1 MPVRVEHRRDTN
13 EACATDGCLDFARHE
28 RRFHVSTDQLGFLPD
43 RLARISDHIQ
53 TNYLDNGKLPF
64 ASLLIGRG
72 DDIAL
77 NWSSGVAEDAIFR
90 IASMTKPVTSVA
102 FMRLVEQGKV
112 ALTDPVAKYIPEFAK
127 LGVFVAGGGNIPFV
141 SRPPT
146 TPMRI
151 VDVLRHTTGFT
162 YSFQERSNI
171 DAAYRK
177 TDVESW
183 NKSTSQSF
191 IDTLAQIPLE
201 FDPGT
206 QWNYSVSTDVLG
218 ILIERISGQSLADY
232 FSQHIFG
239 PLGMDDTFF
248 TVPAEKAE
256 RIPEC
261 FAFDPETKMALFD
274 EAGADSLWAKGWSFN
289 SGGGGLAST
298 VADYH
303 RFSRM
308 LLNGGAL
315 DGVQIISPKT
325 LELMTANH
333 LPGGQDLTQM
343 SKSLFSEAEM
353 AGIGFGLGFAT
364 TIDSAATL
372 TPCST
377 GDFYW
382 GGMYS
387 TAFFVDPVEDII
399 MIFMTQL
406 MPSSTYPVRRE
417 IKTMIYSALAA

>member
-1 MPVRVEHRRDTN
+1 MIAD
-13 EACATDGCLDFARHE
+13 D
-28 RRFHVSTDQLGFLPD
+28 LGFVSD
-43 RLARISDHIQ
+43 RLARIPAFIQ
-53 TNYLDNGKLPF
+53 ANYLDNGKLPF
-64 ASLLIGRG
+64 ASVLVGRG

-77 NWSSGVAEDAIFR
+77 QWSSGVAEDAIFR
-90 IASMTKPVTSVA
+90 IASMTKPITSVA
-102 FMRLVEQGKV
+102 FMQLVEQGLV
-112 ALTDPVAKYIPEFAK
+112 VLTDPVTKYIPEFAQ
-127 LGVFVAGGGNIPFV
+127 LGVFVGGGGNVPFMT
-141 SRPPT
+141 RAPKT
-146 TPMRI
+146 QMRVI
-151 VDVLRHTTGFT
+151 DLLRHTAGFT
-162 YSFQERSNI
+162 YSFQEQGNI

-183 NKSTSQSF
+183 TKNTSQSV

-206 QWNYSVSTDVLG
+206 QWNYSVATDILG
-218 ILIERISGQSLADY
+218 ILVERISGLSLPEY
-232 FSQHIFG
+232 FQTHVFT
-239 PLGMDDTFF
+239 PLGMTDSFF
-248 TVPAEKAE
+248 QVPAHKAA
-256 RIPEC
+256 RIPEG
-261 FAFDPETKMALFD
+261 FAFDPETKMKLID
-274 EAGADSLWAKGWSFN
+274 KAGADSMWAKGWSFN
-289 SGGGGLAST
+289 SGGGGLASS
-298 VADYH
+298 VADYY
-303 RFSRM
+303 RFCRM

-315 DGVQIISPKT
+315 DGAQILSPKT
-325 LELMTANH
+325 IELMTANH
-333 LPGGQDLTQM
+333 IPGGQDLTQM

-406 MPSSTYPVRRE
+406 LPSTTYPVRRE

>member
-1 MPVRVEHRRDTN
+1 MSADE
-13 EACATDGCLDFARHE
+13 
-28 RRFHVSTDQLGFLPD
+28 LGFLPD
-43 RLARISDHIQ
+43 RLARIPEFIQ
-53 TNYLDNGKLPF
+53 RNYLDNGKLPF
-64 ASLLIGRG
+64 ASLLVGRG
-72 DDIAL
+72 EDIAL
-77 NWSSGVAEDAIFR
+77 QWNSGVADDAIFR
-90 IASMTKPVTSVA
+90 IASMTKPITSVA
-102 FMRLVEQGKV
+102 FMQLVEQGKV

-127 LGVFVAGGGNIPFV
+127 LGVFVAGGGNVPFV
-141 SRPPT
+141 SRPPAS
-146 TPMRI
+146 PMRI

-183 NKSTSQSF
+183 TKATSQSF

-218 ILIERISGQSLADY
+218 ILIERISGQTLPDY
-232 FSQHIFG
+232 FREHIFA
-239 PLGMDDTFF
+239 PLGMNDTFF
-248 TVPAEKAE
+248 TVPADKAA
-256 RIPEC
+256 RIPQC
-261 FAFDPETKMALFD
+261 FAYDPQTNMKLFD
-274 EAGADSLWAKGWSFN
+274 EAGVSSLWTKGWSFN
-289 SGGGGLAST
+289 SGGGGLASS

-303 RFSRM
+303 RFCRM

-315 DGVQIISPKT
+315 DGVQILSPKT
-325 LELMTANH
+325 IELMTANH
-333 LPGGQDLTQM
+333 IPGGHDLTQM

>member
-1 MPVRVEHRRDTN
+1 MSAED
-13 EACATDGCLDFARHE
+13 
-28 RRFHVSTDQLGFLPD
+28 LGFVPD
-43 RLARISDHIQ
+43 RLARIPAFIQ
-53 TNYLDNGKLPF
+53 ANYLDNGKLPF
-64 ASLLIGRG
+64 ASVLVGRG
-72 DDIAL
+72 NDVAL
-77 NWSSGVAEDAIFR
+77 QWSSGVADDAIFR
-90 IASMTKPVTSVA
+90 IASMTKPITSVA
-102 FMRLVEQGKV
+102 FMQLVEQGKV

-127 LGVFVAGGGNIPFV
+127 LGVFVGGGGNVPFMTRAP
-141 SRPPT
+141 ST
-146 TPMRI
+146 HMRV
-151 VDVLRHTTGFT
+151 VDLLRHTAGFA
-162 YSFQERSNI
+162 YSFQEQGNV

-183 NKSTSQSF
+183 SKNTAKSF

-206 QWNYSVSTDVLG
+206 QWNYSVATDIVG
-218 ILIERISGQSLADY
+218 ILVERISGLSLPEY
-232 FSQHIFG
+232 FQMHIFA
-239 PLGMDDTFF
+239 PLGMTDTFF
-248 TVPAEKAE
+248 QVPADKAS
-256 RIPEC
+256 RIPEG
-261 FAFDPETKMALFD
+261 FGFDPEAKMKLLD
-274 EAGADSLWAKGWSFN
+274 KAGAESMWAKGWSFN
-289 SGGGGLAST
+289 SGGGGLASS

-303 RFSRM
+303 RFCRM

-315 DGVQIISPKT
+315 DGAQILSPKT
-325 LELMTANH
+325 IELMTANH
-333 LPGGQDLTQM
+333 IPGGQDLTQM
-343 SKSLFSEAEM
+343 SKSLFSEADM

-372 TPCST
+372 APCSE

-406 MPSSTYPVRRE
+406 LPSTTYPVRRE

>member
-1 MPVRVEHRRDTN
+1 MSAED
-13 EACATDGCLDFARHE
+13 
-28 RRFHVSTDQLGFLPD
+28 LGFVSD
-43 RLARISDHIQ
+43 RLARIPAFIQ
-53 TNYLDNGKLPF
+53 ANYLDNGKLPF
-64 ASLLIGRG
+64 ASVLVGRG

-77 NWSSGVAEDAIFR
+77 QWSSGVPEDAIFR
-90 IASMTKPVTSVA
+90 IASMTKPITSVA
-102 FMRLVEQGKV
+102 FMQLVEQGKV
-112 ALTDPVAKYIPEFAK
+112 ALTDPVAKYIPEFAQ
-127 LGVFVAGGGNIPFV
+127 LGVFVAGGGNVPFV
-141 SRPPT
+141 SRPPA
-146 TPMRI
+146 TPLRV
-151 VDVLRHTTGFT
+151 VDLLRHTAGFT

-183 NKSTSQSF
+183 TKSTSQSF

-218 ILIERISGQSLADY
+218 ILVERISGLSLPDY
-232 FSQHIFG
+232 FQTHIFA
-239 PLGMDDTFF
+239 PLGMTDTFF
-248 TVPAEKAE
+248 CVPADKAA
-256 RIPEC
+256 RIPEG
-261 FAFDPETKMALFD
+261 FAFDPEKKMKLFD
-274 EAGADSLWAKGWSFN
+274 KAGTESLWTKGWSFN
-289 SGGGGLAST
+289 SGGGGLASS

-303 RFSRM
+303 RFCRM

-315 DGVQIISPKT
+315 DGVQILSPKT
-325 LELMTANH
+325 IELMTANH
-333 LPGGQDLTQM
+333 IPGGQDLTQM

-406 MPSSTYPVRRE
+406 MPSSTYPIRRE
-417 IKTMIYSALAA
+417 IKTMIYAALAA

>member
-1 MPVRVEHRRDTN
+1 MSAED
-13 EACATDGCLDFARHE
+13 
-28 RRFHVSTDQLGFLPD
+28 LGFVPQ
-43 RLARISDHIQ
+43 RLAQIPAFLQ
-53 TNYLDNGKLPF
+53 ANYLDNGKLPF
-64 ASLLIGRG
+64 ASVLVGRG

-77 NWSSGVAEDAIFR
+77 QWSSGVADDAIFR
-90 IASMTKPVTSVA
+90 IASMTKPITSVA
-102 FMRLVEQGKV
+102 FMQLVEQGKV

-127 LGVFVAGGGNIPFV
+127 LGVFVGGGGNVPFIT
-141 SRPPT
+141 RAPT
-146 TPMRI
+146 TQMRV
-151 VDVLRHTTGFT
+151 VDLLRHTAGFT
-162 YSFQERSNI
+162 YSFQEQGNV

-183 NKSTSQSF
+183 SKNTSQSV

-206 QWNYSVSTDVLG
+206 QWNYSVATDILG
-218 ILIERISGQSLADY
+218 ILVERISGLSLPEY
-232 FSQHIFG
+232 FQTHIFG
-239 PLGMDDTFF
+239 PLGMTDTFF
-248 TVPAEKAE
+248 QVPADKAA
-256 RIPEC
+256 RIPEG
-261 FAFDPETKMALFD
+261 FGFDPEAKMKLID
-274 EAGADSLWAKGWSFN
+274 KAGADSMWAKGWSFN
-289 SGGGGLAST
+289 SGGGGLASS

-303 RFSRM
+303 RFCRM

-315 DGVQIISPKT
+315 DGAQMLSPKT
-325 LELMTANH
+325 IELMTANH
-333 LPGGQDLTQM
+333 IPGGQDLTQM

-372 TPCST
+372 APCSN

-406 MPSSTYPVRRE
+406 LPLSTYPVRRE

>member
-1 MPVRVEHRRDTN
+1 MSAED
-13 EACATDGCLDFARHE
+13 
-28 RRFHVSTDQLGFLPD
+28 LGFVPE
-43 RLARISDHIQ
+43 RLARIPTFLQ
-53 TNYLDNGKLPF
+53 ANYLDTGKLPF
-64 ASLLIGRG
+64 ASVLVGRG

-77 NWSSGVAEDAIFR
+77 QWSSGVAEDAIFR
-90 IASMTKPVTSVA
+90 IASMTKPITSVA
-102 FMRLVEQGKV
+102 FMQLVEQGKV

-127 LGVFVAGGGNIPFV
+127 LGVFVGGGGNAPFITRAP
-141 SRPPT
+141 ST
-146 TPMRI
+146 QMRV
-151 VDVLRHTTGFT
+151 VDLLRHTAGFT
-162 YSFQERSNI
+162 YSFQEQGNV

-183 NKSTSQSF
+183 TKNTSQSV

-201 FDPGT
+201 FDPAT
-206 QWNYSVSTDVLG
+206 QWNYSVATDILG
-218 ILIERISGQSLADY
+218 ILVERISGLSLPAY
-232 FSQHIFG
+232 FQTHIFA
-239 PLGMDDTFF
+239 PLGMTDTFF
-248 TVPAEKAE
+248 QVPADKAA
-256 RIPEC
+256 RIPEG
-261 FAFDPETKMALFD
+261 FGFDPEAKMKLID
-274 EAGADSLWAKGWSFN
+274 KAGSESAWAKGWTFN
-289 SGGGGLAST
+289 SGGGGLASSIS
-298 VADYH
+298 DYH
-303 RFSRM
+303 RFCRM

-315 DGVQIISPKT
+315 DGAQILSPKT
-325 LELMTANH
+325 IELMTANH
-333 LPGGQDLTQM
+333 IPGGQDLTQM

-372 TPCST
+372 APCSN

-406 MPSSTYPVRRE
+406 LPSTTYPVRRE

>member
-1 MPVRVEHRRDTN
+1 MSAED
-13 EACATDGCLDFARHE
+13 
-28 RRFHVSTDQLGFLPD
+28 LGFVPD
-43 RLARISDHIQ
+43 RLARIPAFIQ
-53 TNYLDNGKLPF
+53 TNYLDTGKLPF
-64 ASLLIGRG
+64 ASVLIGRG

-77 NWSSGVAEDAIFR
+77 QWSSGVAEDAIFR
-90 IASMTKPVTSVA
+90 IASMTKPITSVA
-102 FMRLVEQGKV
+102 FMQLVEQGKI

-127 LGVFVAGGGNIPFV
+127 LGVFVGGGGNVPFLTRAP
-141 SRPPT
+141 ST
-146 TPMRI
+146 QMRV
-151 VDVLRHTTGFT
+151 VDLLRHTAGFT
-162 YSFQERSNI
+162 YSFQEQGNV

-177 TDVESW
+177 TELESW
-183 NKSTSQSF
+183 TKNTSQSV

-206 QWNYSVSTDVLG
+206 QWNYSVATDIVG
-218 ILIERISGQSLADY
+218 ILLERISGLSLPEY
-232 FSQHIFG
+232 FQTRIFA
-239 PLGMDDTFF
+239 PLGMTDTFF
-248 TVPAEKAE
+248 QVPADKAA
-256 RIPEC
+256 RIPEG
-261 FAFDPETKMALFD
+261 FGFDPEAKMKLID
-274 EAGADSLWAKGWSFN
+274 KAGADSLWAKGWSFN
-289 SGGGGLAST
+289 SGGGGLASS

-303 RFSRM
+303 RFCRM

-315 DGVQIISPKT
+315 DGAQILSPKT
-325 LELMTANH
+325 IELMTANH
-333 LPGGQDLTQM
+333 IPGGQDLTQM

-372 TPCST
+372 TPCSN

-406 MPSSTYPVRRE
+406 LPSSTYPVRRE

>member
-1 MPVRVEHRRDTN
+1 MNAED
-13 EACATDGCLDFARHE
+13 
-28 RRFHVSTDQLGFLPD
+28 LGFVAD
-43 RLARISDHIQ
+43 RLDRIGAHIQ

-64 ASLLIGRG
+64 AALMVGRG
-72 DDIAL
+72 DDIAYQ
-77 NWSSGVAEDAIFR
+77 WGSGIDNDAIFR
-90 IASMTKPVTSVA
+90 IASMTKPITSVA
-102 FMRLVEQGKV
+102 FMQLVEQGKV

-127 LGVFVAGGGNIPFV
+127 LGIFVAGGGNVPFV
-141 SRPPT
+141 TRPPAS
-146 TPMRI
+146 PMRI

-162 YSFQERSNI
+162 YSFQERSNV

-183 NKSTSQSF
+183 TKSTSQSF
-191 IDTLAQIPLE
+191 IETLAQIPLE

-206 QWNYSVSTDVLG
+206 QWNYSVSTDILG
-218 ILIERISGQSLADY
+218 ILVERISGQPLADY
-232 FSQHIFG
+232 FAEHIFA
-239 PLGMDDTFF
+239 PLGMTDTFF
-248 TVPAEKAE
+248 TVPAEKAA
-256 RIPEC
+256 RIPQC
-261 FAFDPETKMALFD
+261 FAFDAENKMKLFD
-274 EAGADSLWAKGWSFN
+274 EAGQASLWAKGWSFN

-303 RFSRM
+303 RFCRM

>member
-1 MPVRVEHRRDTN
+1 MSAQE
-13 EACATDGCLDFARHE
+13 
-28 RRFHVSTDQLGFLPD
+28 LGFLPD
-43 RLARISDHIQ
+43 RLDRIGAHIQ
-53 TNYLDNGKLPF
+53 SRYLDTGKLPF
-64 ASLLIGRG
+64 ASLLVGRG
-72 DDIAL
+72 DEIAYQW
-77 NWSSGVAEDAIFR
+77 NSGVADDAIFR
-90 IASMTKPVTSVA
+90 IASMTKPITSVA
-102 FMRLVEQGKV
+102 FMQLVEQGKV

-127 LGVFVAGGGNIPFV
+127 LGVFVAGGGNVPFV
-141 SRPPT
+141 SRPPA

-162 YSFQERSNI
+162 YSFQERSNV

-183 NKSTSQSF
+183 TKSTTQGF

-206 QWNYSVSTDVLG
+206 QWNYSVSTDILG

-232 FSQHIFG
+232 FADHIFG
-239 PLGMDDTFF
+239 PLGMNDTFF
-248 TVPAEKAE
+248 HVPADKAA
-256 RIPEC
+256 RLPQC
-261 FAFDPETKMALFD
+261 FAFDAHTKMKLFD
-274 EAGADSLWAKGWSFN
+274 EGGADSLWAKGWSFN

-298 VADYH
+298 IADYH
-303 RFSRM
+303 RFCRM

-417 IKTMIYSALAA
+417 IKTMIYSASAA

>member
-1 MPVRVEHRRDTN
+1 MSAE
-13 EACATDGCLDFARHE
+13 E
-28 RRFHVSTDQLGFLPD
+28 LGFISD
-43 RLARISDHIQ
+43 RLARIPAFVQ
-53 TNYLDNGKLPF
+53 VNYIDNGKLPF

-77 NWSSGVAEDAIFR
+77 QWNSGVAEDAIFR
-90 IASMTKPVTSVA
+90 IASMTKPITSVA
-102 FMRLVEQGKV
+102 FMQLVEQGKV
-112 ALTDPVAKYIPEFAK
+112 ALTDPVAKYIPEFAQ
-127 LGVFVAGGGNIPFV
+127 LGVFVAGGGNVPFV

-146 TPMRI
+146 TPMRV
-151 VDVLRHTTGFT
+151 VDLLRHTAGFT
-162 YSFQERSNI
+162 YSFQERGNI

-183 NKSTSQSF
+183 SKSTSQSF

-206 QWNYSVSTDVLG
+206 QWNYSVATDIVG
-218 ILIERISGQSLADY
+218 ILIERISGQSLPDY
-232 FSQHIFG
+232 FQTHIFA
-239 PLGMDDTFF
+239 PLGMTDTFF
-248 TVPAEKAE
+248 TVPADKAP
-256 RIPEC
+256 RIPEG
-261 FAFDPETKMALFD
+261 FAFDPEKKMKLFD
-274 EAGADSLWAKGWSFN
+274 KAGAESAWTKGWSFN
-289 SGGGGLAST
+289 SGGGGLASS
-298 VADYH
+298 VSDYH
-303 RFSRM
+303 RFCRM
-308 LLNGGAL
+308 LLNGGVL
-315 DGVQIISPKT
+315 DGAQILSPKT
-325 LELMTANH
+325 IELMTANH
-333 LPGGQDLTQM
+333 IPGGQDLTQM

-372 TPCST
+372 TPCSA

>member
-1 MPVRVEHRRDTN
+1 MNAED
-13 EACATDGCLDFARHE
+13 
-28 RRFHVSTDQLGFLPD
+28 LGFVSE
-43 RLARISDHIQ
+43 RLARIPAFIQ
-53 TNYLDNGKLPF
+53 ANYLDNGKLPF
-64 ASLLIGRG
+64 ASVLVGRG
-72 DDIAL
+72 NDVAL
-77 NWSSGVAEDAIFR
+77 QWSSGVAEDAIFR
-90 IASMTKPVTSVA
+90 IASMTKPITSVA
-102 FMRLVEQGKV
+102 FMQLVEQGKV

-127 LGVFVAGGGNIPFV
+127 LGVFVGGGGNVPFMT
-141 SRPPT
+141 R
-146 TPMRI
+146 TPSTQMRV
-151 VDVLRHTTGFT
+151 VDLLRHTAGFT
-162 YSFQERSNI
+162 YSFQEQGNV

-183 NKSTSQSF
+183 SKNTAQSF

-206 QWNYSVSTDVLG
+206 QWNYSVATDIVG
-218 ILIERISGQSLADY
+218 ILVERISGLSLPEY
-232 FSQHIFG
+232 FQTHIFA
-239 PLGMDDTFF
+239 PLGMTDTFF
-248 TVPAEKAE
+248 HVPADKAS
-256 RIPEC
+256 RIPEG
-261 FAFDPETKMALFD
+261 FGFDPETKMKLLD
-274 EAGADSLWAKGWSFN
+274 KAGAESMWAKGWSFN
-289 SGGGGLAST
+289 SGGGGLASS

-303 RFSRM
+303 RFCRM

-315 DGVQIISPKT
+315 DGAQILSPKT
-325 LELMTANH
+325 IELMTANH
-333 LPGGQDLTQM
+333 IPGGQDLTQM
-343 SKSLFSEAEM
+343 SKSLFSEADM

-372 TPCST
+372 APCSE

-406 MPSSTYPVRRE
+406 LPSTTYPVRRE

>member
-1 MPVRVEHRRDTN
+1 MNAD
-13 EACATDGCLDFARHE
+13 D
-28 RRFHVSTDQLGFLPD
+28 LGFLPD
-43 RLARISDHIQ
+43 RLQRIGEHIQ
-53 TNYLDNGKLPF
+53 TKYLDSGKLPF

-72 DDIAL
+72 DDIAHQ
-77 NWSSGVAEDAIFR
+77 WHSGVAEDAIFR
-90 IASMTKPVTSVA
+90 IASMTKPITSVA
-102 FMRLVEQGKV
+102 FMQLVEQGKV

-127 LGVFVAGGGNIPFV
+127 LGVFVAGGDKMPFV
-141 SRPPT
+141 TRPPAS
-146 TPMRI
+146 PMRI
-151 VDVLRHTTGFT
+151 IDVLRHMTGFT
-162 YSFQERSNI
+162 YSFQERTAV

-177 TDVESW
+177 TDIESW
-183 NKSTSQSF
+183 NKNTSQSF
-191 IDTLAQIPLE
+191 VETLATIPLD

-232 FSQHIFG
+232 FSEHIFA
-239 PLGMDDTFF
+239 PLGMEDTFF
-248 TVPAEKAE
+248 TVPANKAA
-256 RIPEC
+256 RLPQC
-261 FAFDPETKMALFD
+261 FAYESEKKLKLFD

-303 RFSRM
+303 RFCRM

-315 DGVQIISPKT
+315 DGAQIISPKT

-333 LPGGQDLTQM
+333 LPDGKDLTEM

-364 TIDSAATL
+364 TIDSAATM

>member
-1 MPVRVEHRRDTN
+1 MSAED
-13 EACATDGCLDFARHE
+13 
-28 RRFHVSTDQLGFLPD
+28 LGFVPD
-43 RLARISDHIQ
+43 RLARIPAFIQ
-53 TNYLDNGKLPF
+53 ANYLDSGKLPF
-64 ASLLIGRG
+64 ASVLVGRG

-77 NWSSGVAEDAIFR
+77 QWSSGVAENAIFR
-90 IASMTKPVTSVA
+90 IASMTKPITSVA
-102 FMRLVEQGKV
+102 FMQLVEQGKI

-127 LGVFVAGGGNIPFV
+127 LGVFVGGGGNVPFMTRAP
-141 SRPPT
+141 ST
-146 TPMRI
+146 QMRV
-151 VDVLRHTTGFT
+151 VDLLRHTAGFT
-162 YSFQERSNI
+162 YSFQEQGNV

-177 TDVESW
+177 TELESW
-183 NKSTSQSF
+183 TKNTSQSV

-206 QWNYSVSTDVLG
+206 QWNYSVATDIVG
-218 ILIERISGQSLADY
+218 ILLERISGLSLPAY
-232 FSQHIFG
+232 FQTHIFA
-239 PLGMDDTFF
+239 PLGMNDTFF
-248 TVPAEKAE
+248 QVPADKAA
-256 RIPEC
+256 RIPEG
-261 FAFDPETKMALFD
+261 FGFDPEAKMKLID
-274 EAGADSLWAKGWSFN
+274 KAGAESLWAKGWSFN
-289 SGGGGLAST
+289 SGGGGLASS

-303 RFSRM
+303 RFCRM

-315 DGVQIISPKT
+315 DGAQILSPKT
-325 LELMTANH
+325 IELMTANH
-333 LPGGQDLTQM
+333 IPGGQDLTQM

-372 TPCST
+372 TPCSN

-406 MPSSTYPVRRE
+406 LPSSTYPVRRE

>member
-1 MPVRVEHRRDTN
+1 MSAQD
-13 EACATDGCLDFARHE
+13 
-28 RRFHVSTDQLGFLPD
+28 LGFLPD
-43 RLARISDHIQ
+43 RLQRISDHIQ

-64 ASLLIGRG
+64 ASLLVGRG

-77 NWSSGVAEDAIFR
+77 QWSSGVADDAIFR
-90 IASMTKPVTSVA
+90 IASMTKPITSVA
-102 FMRLVEQGKV
+102 FMQLVEQGKV

-127 LGVFVAGGGNIPFV
+127 LGVFVAGGGNVPFV
-141 SRPPT
+141 TRPPA

-151 VDVLRHTTGFT
+151 VDVLRHTSGLT
-162 YSFQERSNI
+162 YSFQERSNV

-183 NKSTSQSF
+183 TKNTSQGF

-206 QWNYSVSTDVLG
+206 QWNYSVSTDIAG
-218 ILIERISGQSLADY
+218 ILIERISGQPLPDY
-232 FSQHIFG
+232 FGEHIFA
-239 PLGMDDTFF
+239 PLGMNDTFF
-248 TVPAEKAE
+248 HVPAEKAA
-256 RIPEC
+256 RIPQC
-261 FAFDPETKMALFD
+261 FAFDPETRMKLFD
-274 EAGADSLWAKGWSFN
+274 EQGADSLWAKGWSFN

-303 RFSRM
+303 RFCRM

-417 IKTMIYSALAA
+417 IKTMIYSALQS

>member
-1 MPVRVEHRRDTN
+1 MSAED
-13 EACATDGCLDFARHE
+13 
-28 RRFHVSTDQLGFLPD
+28 LGFVPD
-43 RLARISDHIQ
+43 RLARIPEFIQ
-53 TNYLDNGKLPF
+53 TQYLDSGKLPF
-64 ASLLIGRG
+64 AALLVGRG

-77 NWSSGVAEDAIFR
+77 QWSSGVADDAIFR
-90 IASMTKPVTSVA
+90 IASMTKPITSVA
-102 FMRLVEQGKV
+102 FMQLVEQGKV

-127 LGVFVAGGGNIPFV
+127 LGVFVAGGGNVPFV

-146 TPMRI
+146 TQMRI
-151 VDVLRHTTGFT
+151 VDLLRHTAGFT
-162 YSFQERSNI
+162 YSFQEQGNI

-183 NKSTSQSF
+183 TKNTSQSF

-218 ILIERISGQSLADY
+218 VLVERISGQSLPDY
-232 FSQHIFG
+232 FQTHIFA
-239 PLGMDDTFF
+239 PLGMTDTAFC
-248 TVPAEKAE
+248 VPADKAP
-256 RIPEC
+256 RIPEG
-261 FAFDPETKMALFD
+261 FGFDPDTKMKLFD
-274 EAGADSLWAKGWSFN
+274 KAGSESAWAKGWSFN
-289 SGGGGLAST
+289 SGGGGLASSMS
-298 VADYH
+298 DYH
-303 RFSRM
+303 RFCRM

-315 DGVQIISPKT
+315 DGAQIISPKT

-333 LPGGQDLTQM
+333 IPGGQDLTQM

-417 IKTMIYSALAA
+417 IKTMIYSALAV

>member
-1 MPVRVEHRRDTN
+1 MSAED
-13 EACATDGCLDFARHE
+13 
-28 RRFHVSTDQLGFLPD
+28 LGFVSD
-43 RLARISDHIQ
+43 RLARIPAFIQ
-53 TNYLDNGKLPF
+53 ANYLDNGKLPF
-64 ASLLIGRG
+64 ASVLVGRG

-77 NWSSGVAEDAIFR
+77 QWSSGVAEDAIFR
-90 IASMTKPVTSVA
+90 IASMTKPITSVA
-102 FMRLVEQGKV
+102 FMQLVERGLV
-112 ALTDPVAKYIPEFAK
+112 ALTDPVTKYIPEFAQ
-127 LGVFVAGGGNIPFV
+127 LGVFVGGGGNVPFMT
-141 SRPPT
+141 RAPKT
-146 TPMRI
+146 QMRVI
-151 VDVLRHTTGFT
+151 DLLRHTAGFT
-162 YSFQERSNI
+162 YSFQEQGNI

-183 NKSTSQSF
+183 TKNTSQSV

-206 QWNYSVSTDVLG
+206 QWNYSVATDILG
-218 ILIERISGQSLADY
+218 ILVERISGLSLPEY
-232 FSQHIFG
+232 FQTHIFT
-239 PLGMDDTFF
+239 PLGMTDTFF
-248 TVPAEKAE
+248 QVPADKAA
-256 RIPEC
+256 RIPEG
-261 FAFDPETKMALFD
+261 FAFDPETKMKLID
-274 EAGADSLWAKGWSFN
+274 KAGADSMWAKGWSFN
-289 SGGGGLAST
+289 SGGGGLASS
-298 VADYH
+298 VADYY
-303 RFSRM
+303 RFCRM

-315 DGVQIISPKT
+315 DGAQILSPKT
-325 LELMTANH
+325 IELMTANH
-333 LPGGQDLTQM
+333 IPGGQDLTQM

-406 MPSSTYPVRRE
+406 LPSTTYPVRRE

>member
-1 MPVRVEHRRDTN
+1 MIAN
-13 EACATDGCLDFARHE
+13 E
-28 RRFHVSTDQLGFLPD
+28 LGFLPD
-43 RLARISDHIQ
+43 RLQRISGRIQ

-77 NWSSGVAEDAIFR
+77 QWSSGVADDAIFR
-90 IASMTKPVTSVA
+90 IASMTKPITSVA
-102 FMRLVEQGKV
+102 FMQLVEQGKV

-141 SRPPT
+141 SRPPA

-151 VDVLRHTTGFT
+151 VDVLRHTSGFT
-162 YSFQERSNI
+162 YSFQERSNV

-177 TDVESW
+177 TDIESW
-183 NKSTSQSF
+183 TKATSQSF

-218 ILIERISGQSLADY
+218 ILIERISGQALADY
-232 FSQHIFG
+232 FNEHIFA
-239 PLGMDDTFF
+239 PLGMDDTSFH
-248 TVPAEKAE
+248 VPSEKAA
-256 RIPEC
+256 RIPQC
-261 FAFDPETKMALFD
+261 FAFDAETKMKLFD
-274 EAGADSLWAKGWSFN
+274 ESGANSLWAKGWSFN

-303 RFSRM
+303 LFCRM

-364 TIDSAATL
+364 TIDSAATMI
-372 TPCST
+372 PCST

>member
-1 MPVRVEHRRDTN
+1 MSAED
-13 EACATDGCLDFARHE
+13 
-28 RRFHVSTDQLGFLPD
+28 LGFVSD
-43 RLARISDHIQ
+43 RLARIPAFIQ
-53 TNYLDNGKLPF
+53 SNYLDNGKLPF
-64 ASLLIGRG
+64 ASVLVGRG

-77 NWSSGVAEDAIFR
+77 QWSSGVADDAIFR
-90 IASMTKPVTSVA
+90 IASMTKPITSVA
-102 FMRLVEQGKV
+102 FMQLVEQGKV

-127 LGVFVAGGGNIPFV
+127 LGVFMGGGGNVPFMTRAP
-141 SRPPT
+141 ST
-146 TPMRI
+146 HMRV
-151 VDVLRHTTGFT
+151 VDLLRHTAGFT
-162 YSFQERSNI
+162 YSFQEQGNV

-183 NKSTSQSF
+183 SKNTAQSF

-206 QWNYSVSTDVLG
+206 QWNYSVATDIVG
-218 ILIERISGQSLADY
+218 ILVERISGLSLPEY
-232 FSQHIFG
+232 FQTHIFA
-239 PLGMDDTFF
+239 PLGMTDTFF
-248 TVPAEKAE
+248 HVPADKAA
-256 RIPEC
+256 RIPEG
-261 FAFDPETKMALFD
+261 FGFDPETKMKLLD
-274 EAGADSLWAKGWSFN
+274 KAGAESMWAKGWSFN
-289 SGGGGLAST
+289 SGGGGLASS

-303 RFSRM
+303 RFCRM

-315 DGVQIISPKT
+315 DGAQILSPKT
-325 LELMTANH
+325 IELMTANH
-333 LPGGQDLTQM
+333 IPGGQDLTQM
-343 SKSLFSEAEM
+343 SKSLFSEADM

-372 TPCST
+372 APCSN

-406 MPSSTYPVRRE
+406 LPSTTYPVRRE

>member
-1 MPVRVEHRRDTN
+1 MNAED
-13 EACATDGCLDFARHE
+13 
-28 RRFHVSTDQLGFLPD
+28 LGFVPE
-43 RLARISDHIQ
+43 RLARIPAFLQ
-53 TNYLDNGKLPF
+53 ANYLNNGKLPF
-64 ASLLIGRG
+64 ASVLVGRG

-77 NWSSGVAEDAIFR
+77 QWSSGVAEDAIFR
-90 IASMTKPVTSVA
+90 IASMTKPITSVA
-102 FMRLVEQGKV
+102 FMLLVEQGKV

-127 LGVFVAGGGNIPFV
+127 LGVFVGGGGNVPFIT
-141 SRPPT
+141 RAPT
-146 TPMRI
+146 TQMRV
-151 VDVLRHTTGFT
+151 VDLLRHTAGFT
-162 YSFQERSNI
+162 YSFQEQGNV

-183 NKSTSQSF
+183 TKNTSQSV

-206 QWNYSVSTDVLG
+206 QWNYSVATDILG
-218 ILIERISGQSLADY
+218 ILVERISGLSLPEY
-232 FSQHIFG
+232 FQTHIFA
-239 PLGMDDTFF
+239 PLGMNDTFF
-248 TVPAEKAE
+248 QVPADKAA
-256 RIPEC
+256 RIPEG
-261 FAFDPETKMALFD
+261 FSFDPEAKMKLID
-274 EAGADSLWAKGWSFN
+274 KAGADSMWAKGWSFN
-289 SGGGGLAST
+289 SGGGGLASS

-303 RFSRM
+303 RFCRM

-315 DGVQIISPKT
+315 DGAQILSPKT
-325 LELMTANH
+325 IELMTANH
-333 LPGGQDLTQM
+333 IPGGQDLTQM

-372 TPCST
+372 TPCSN

-406 MPSSTYPVRRE
+406 LPSTTYPVRRE

>member
-1 MPVRVEHRRDTN
+1 MSAEN
-13 EACATDGCLDFARHE
+13 
-28 RRFHVSTDQLGFLPD
+28 LGFVPE
-43 RLARISDHIQ
+43 RLARIPAFLQ
-53 TNYLDNGKLPF
+53 ANYLDNGKLPF
-64 ASLLIGRG
+64 ASVLVGRG

-77 NWSSGVAEDAIFR
+77 QWSSGVADDAIFR
-90 IASMTKPVTSVA
+90 IASMTKPITSVA
-102 FMRLVEQGKV
+102 FMQLVEQGKV
-112 ALTDPVAKYIPEFAK
+112 ALTDPVAKYVPEFAK
-127 LGVFVAGGGNIPFV
+127 LGVFVGGGGNVPFITRAP
-141 SRPPT
+141 ST
-146 TPMRI
+146 QMRV
-151 VDVLRHTTGFT
+151 VDLLRHTAGFT
-162 YSFQERSNI
+162 YSFQEQGNV

-183 NKSTSQSF
+183 SKNTSQSV

-206 QWNYSVSTDVLG
+206 QWNYSVATDILG
-218 ILIERISGQSLADY
+218 ILVERISGLSLPEY
-232 FSQHIFG
+232 FQTHIFQ
-239 PLGMDDTFF
+239 PLGMNDTFF
-248 TVPAEKAE
+248 QVPADKAA
-256 RIPEC
+256 RIPEG
-261 FAFDPETKMALFD
+261 FSFDPEAKMKLID
-274 EAGADSLWAKGWSFN
+274 KAGADSMWAKGWSFN
-289 SGGGGLAST
+289 SGGGGLASS
-298 VADYH
+298 VADYY
-303 RFSRM
+303 RFCRM

-315 DGVQIISPKT
+315 DGAQMLSPKT
-325 LELMTANH
+325 IELMTANH
-333 LPGGQDLTQM
+333 IPGGQDLTQM

-372 TPCST
+372 APCSN

-406 MPSSTYPVRRE
+406 LPSTTYPVRRE

>member
-1 MPVRVEHRRDTN
+1 MSAED
-13 EACATDGCLDFARHE
+13 
-28 RRFHVSTDQLGFLPD
+28 LGFVSD
-43 RLARISDHIQ
+43 RLARIPAFIQ
-53 TNYLDNGKLPF
+53 ANYLDSGKLPF
-64 ASLLIGRG
+64 ASVLVGRG

-77 NWSSGVAEDAIFR
+77 QWSSGVAEDAIFR
-90 IASMTKPVTSVA
+90 IASMTKPITSVA
-102 FMRLVEQGKV
+102 FMQLVEQGLI
-112 ALTDPVAKYIPEFAK
+112 ALTDPVTKYIPEFAQ
-127 LGVFVAGGGNIPFV
+127 LGVFVGGGGNVPFMT
-141 SRPPT
+141 RAPKT
-146 TPMRI
+146 QMRVI
-151 VDVLRHTTGFT
+151 DLLRHTAGFT
-162 YSFQERSNI
+162 YSFQEQGNI

-183 NKSTSQSF
+183 TKNTSQSV

-206 QWNYSVSTDVLG
+206 QWNYSVATDILG
-218 ILIERISGQSLADY
+218 ILVERISGLSLPEY
-232 FSQHIFG
+232 FQTHVFT
-239 PLGMDDTFF
+239 PLGMTDTFF
-248 TVPAEKAE
+248 QVPSDKAA
-256 RIPEC
+256 RIPEG
-261 FAFDPETKMALFD
+261 FAFDPETKMKLID
-274 EAGADSLWAKGWSFN
+274 KAGADSMWAKGWSFN
-289 SGGGGLAST
+289 SGGGGLASS
-298 VADYH
+298 VADYY
-303 RFSRM
+303 RFCRM

-315 DGVQIISPKT
+315 DGAQILSPKT
-325 LELMTANH
+325 IELMTANH
-333 LPGGQDLTQM
+333 IPGGQDLTQM

-406 MPSSTYPVRRE
+406 LPSTTYPVRRE

>member
-1 MPVRVEHRRDTN
+1 MSAED
-13 EACATDGCLDFARHE
+13 
-28 RRFHVSTDQLGFLPD
+28 LGFVSD
-43 RLARISDHIQ
+43 RLARIPAFVQ
-53 TNYLDNGKLPF
+53 ANYLDNGKLPF
-64 ASLLIGRG
+64 ASVLVGRG

-77 NWSSGVAEDAIFR
+77 QWSSGVAEDAIFR
-90 IASMTKPVTSVA
+90 IASMTKPITSVA
-102 FMRLVEQGKV
+102 FMQLVEQGLV
-112 ALTDPVAKYIPEFAK
+112 ALTDPVTKYIPEFAQ
-127 LGVFVAGGGNIPFV
+127 LGVFVGGGGNVPFMT
-141 SRPPT
+141 RAPKT
-146 TPMRI
+146 QMRVI
-151 VDVLRHTTGFT
+151 DLLRHTAGFT
-162 YSFQERSNI
+162 YSFQEQGNI

-183 NKSTSQSF
+183 TKNTSQSV

-201 FDPGT
+201 FDSGT
-206 QWNYSVSTDVLG
+206 QWNYSVATDILG
-218 ILIERISGQSLADY
+218 ILVERISGLSLPEY
-232 FSQHIFG
+232 FQTHIFT
-239 PLGMDDTFF
+239 PLGMTDSFF
-248 TVPAEKAE
+248 QVPADKAA
-256 RIPEC
+256 RIPEG
-261 FAFDPETKMALFD
+261 FAFDPETKMKLID
-274 EAGADSLWAKGWSFN
+274 KAGADSMWAKGWSFN
-289 SGGGGLAST
+289 SGGGGLASS
-298 VADYH
+298 VADYY
-303 RFSRM
+303 RFCRM

-315 DGVQIISPKT
+315 DGAQILSPKT
-325 LELMTANH
+325 IELMTANH
-333 LPGGQDLTQM
+333 IPGGQDLTQM

-406 MPSSTYPVRRE
+406 LPSTTYPVRRE

>member
-1 MPVRVEHRRDTN
+1 MSAED
-13 EACATDGCLDFARHE
+13 
-28 RRFHVSTDQLGFLPD
+28 LGFLPD
-43 RLARISDHIQ
+43 RLARIPAFIQ
-53 TNYLDNGKLPF
+53 ANYLDTGKLPF
-64 ASLLIGRG
+64 AAVLVGRG

-77 NWSSGVAEDAIFR
+77 QWSSGVAEDAIFR
-90 IASMTKPVTSVA
+90 IASMTKPITSVA
-102 FMRLVEQGKV
+102 FMQLVEQGKI

-127 LGVFVAGGGNIPFV
+127 LGVFVGGGGNVPFMTRAP
-141 SRPPT
+141 ST
-146 TPMRI
+146 QMRV
-151 VDVLRHTTGFT
+151 VDLLRHTAGFT
-162 YSFQERSNI
+162 YSFQEQGNV

-177 TDVESW
+177 TELESW
-183 NKSTSQSF
+183 TKNTSQSV

-206 QWNYSVSTDVLG
+206 QWNYSVATDIVG
-218 ILIERISGQSLADY
+218 ILLERISGLSLPEY
-232 FSQHIFG
+232 LQTHIFE
-239 PLGMDDTFF
+239 PLGMTDTFF
-248 TVPAEKAE
+248 QVPADKVS
-256 RIPEC
+256 RIPEG
-261 FAFDPETKMALFD
+261 FGFDPEAKMKLID
-274 EAGADSLWAKGWSFN
+274 KAGADSMWAKGWSFN
-289 SGGGGLAST
+289 SGGGGLASS

-303 RFSRM
+303 RFCRM

-315 DGVQIISPKT
+315 DGAQILSPKT
-325 LELMTANH
+325 IELMTANH
-333 LPGGQDLTQM
+333 IPGGQDLTQM

-372 TPCST
+372 APCSN

-406 MPSSTYPVRRE
+406 LPSTTYPVRRE